1 MVSNVC
7 PNCGAILSPTDK
19 VCPKCGKEVIKNAPD
34 LRPYMAR
41 SKRECQIIEN
51 KIRYKH
57 PYAIYSFY
65 IGESIMTLL
74 ALIFGSVPDIIDD
87 PTINLVVILI
97 LVVLFVGLMIS
108 HILYFRRKLSTDLG
122 IKYK

>member
-19 VCPKCGKEVIKNAPD
+19 VCPKCGKEVLKNAPD
-34 LRPYMAR
+34 LRPYMVR
-41 SKRECQIIEN
+41 SKRERQIIEN

-65 IGESIMTLL
+65 IGEGIMTLL

-97 LVVLFVGLMIS
+97 LVVLFVCLMIS

>member
-41 SKRECQIIEN
+41 SKRERQIIEN

>member
-19 VCPKCGKEVIKNAPD
+19 VCPKCGKEVVKNAPD

-41 SKRECQIIEN
+41 SKRERQMIEN

-57 PYAIYSFY
+57 PYATYSF
-65 IGESIMTLL
+65 ITAGIIMTGV
-74 ALIFGSVPDIIDD
+74 ALIFGSVPDIIAN
-87 PTINLVVILI
+87 PTINLIVVLI
-97 LVVLFVGLMIS
+97 LVVMFVGLMIS
-108 HILYFRRKLSTDLG
+108 HILYFRRKLTTDLG

>member
-19 VCPKCGKEVIKNAPD
+19 VCPKCGKEVIKNALD

-41 SKRECQIIEN
+41 SKRERQIIEN